1 MQYLSWFV
9 GLPALISSLVFSLIG
24 VISKRASLVLL
35 GAILIAPFSWYQAW
49 YVFILA
55 VPLIF
60 LGASIAIR
68 RKMNELSWIL
78 FLLAFLD
85 IASWVVKAIHSQ

>member
-9 GLPALISSLVFSLIG
+9 GLPALICSVVVALIG

-49 YVFILA
+49 YVLMIA
-55 VPLIF
+55 VPLIL

-68 RKMNELSWIL
+68 WKKNELSWIL

-85 IASWVVKAIHSQ
+85 IVSWVITAIHSQ

>member
-9 GLPALISSLVFSLIG
+9 GLPALISSLVISLIG

-49 YVFILA
+49 YVLILA

-60 LGASIAIR
+60 LGASIAVR

-78 FLLAFLD
+78 FLLALLD
-85 IASWVVKAIHSQ
+85 IVSWVVKAIHSQ

>member
-9 GLPALISSLVFSLIG
+9 GLPALICSLVVSLIG

-49 YVFILA
+49 YVLILA

-60 LGASIAIR
+60 LGASIAVR

-78 FLLAFLD
+78 FLLALLD
-85 IASWVVKAIHSQ
+85 IVSWVVKAIHSQ

>member
-9 GLPALISSLVFSLIG
+9 GLPALISSLVVSLIG

-49 YVFILA
+49 YVLILA

-60 LGASIAIR
+60 LGASIAVR

-78 FLLAFLD
+78 FLLALLD
-85 IASWVVKAIHSQ
+85 IVSWVVKAIHSQ